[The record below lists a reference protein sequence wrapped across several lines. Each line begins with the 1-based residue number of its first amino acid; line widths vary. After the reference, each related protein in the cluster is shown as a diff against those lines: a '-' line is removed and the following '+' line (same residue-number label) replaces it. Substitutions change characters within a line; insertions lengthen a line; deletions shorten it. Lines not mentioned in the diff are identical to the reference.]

1 MVTTGER
8 HRRRDLLILAAI
20 LVLAAV
26 LRFANLP
33 SRGEWD
39 DDQGLELLDLMTWVR
54 DGHVPLLGP
63 LSSLGNAHHGV
74 AFYFLLAPGGFMTD
88 NHPVA
93 ALATLALIGVAGV
106 AATWW
111 LGSTVG
117 GPLAGHVAA
126 LLTAVSP
133 SAIQASTFI
142 WNSNIVGP
150 AAALATAGAWH
161 AWRTER
167 ARWWLA
173 SAVGVLLMLNG
184 HLLAFLLAVPL
195 AALFVADVV
204 RRTER
209 RRMIWPALGV
219 LAIITIGYLPLI
231 IHELL
236 HDFSEIRGIL
246 AYVRGDV
253 EPAGIAPPEGLPAK
267 AMPVIAWRL
276 LVWPMSALVT
286 TAPWWGIPAAV
297 LTFGALVVAATG
309 AAGTARDYGRWAA
322 ATTAWA
328 VLAFTLV
335 SPSLAVIRTGLP
347 NDQYH
352 AWLDPV
358 LFGAIG
364 VAVARIAAG
373 DTLRRRITAMAL
385 VVGAVALAM
394 ASMPPLT
401 SPDGGWTGAQEAA
414 ARIREVAGDR
424 SIAVTGVAKK
434 GASLGF
440 PLRRDHA
447 DLVPPDE
454 ADILV
459 VICDPLFEQFVRKP
473 CGGPAESGVAAF
485 NGFRDAPV
493 IDRFTNGPRR
503 VVTVYARS

>member
-1 MVTTGER
+1 MVDTGGQE
-8 HRRRDLLILAAI
+8 RRRDLLILGAI

-26 LRFANLP
+26 LRFTNLP

-63 LSSLGNAHHGV
+63 LSSLGTAHHGA
-74 AFYFLLAPGGFMTD
+74 AFYFLLAPGGFLTD

-93 ALATLALIGVAGV
+93 ALATLALLGVGGV

-111 LGSTVG
+111 LGRTVA

-161 AWRTER
+161 AWRTEQ

-173 SAVGVLLMLNG
+173 SAVGVVLMLNG
-184 HLLAFLLAVPL
+184 HLLAFLLVLPL

-209 RRMIWPALGV
+209 KKMIWPALGV
-219 LAIITIGYLPLI
+219 LGIIAVGYLPLI
-231 IHELL
+231 IHEVLY
-236 HDFSEIRGIL
+236 DFSEIQGIL
-246 AYVRGDV
+246 SYVKGDV
-253 EPAGIAPPEGLPAK
+253 EPAGIAPPDGLPAK
-267 AMPVIAWRL
+267 AVPVIAWRL

-297 LTFGALVVAATG
+297 LTLGALVVAATG
-309 AAGTARDYGRWAA
+309 SASITRQYGRWAA

-328 VLAFTLV
+328 VLAFTLI
-335 SPSLAVIRTGLP
+335 SPSLAVIVPSLP

-364 VAVARIAAG
+364 AAVARIA
-373 DTLRRRITAMAL
+373 TSEVMRRRVAAVAL
-385 VVGAVALAM
+385 VVACVAISM
-394 ASMPPLT
+394 ASTPPLT
-401 SPDGGWTGAQEAA
+401 SPDGGWTGADAA
-414 ARIREVAGDR
+414 AQRILDEAGDR
-424 SIAVTGVAKK
+424 TIAVTGVAKA
-434 GASLGF
+434 GTALGF
-440 PLRRDHA
+440 PLRRAHA
-447 DLVPPDE
+447 QLVPPDK

-459 VICDPLFEQFVRKP
+459 VACDPLFAHFFGKP
-473 CGGPAESGVAAF
+473 CGGAAENAIAAF
-485 NGFRDAPV
+485 HGFRNPQV

-503 VVTVYARS
+503 VVTVFARS